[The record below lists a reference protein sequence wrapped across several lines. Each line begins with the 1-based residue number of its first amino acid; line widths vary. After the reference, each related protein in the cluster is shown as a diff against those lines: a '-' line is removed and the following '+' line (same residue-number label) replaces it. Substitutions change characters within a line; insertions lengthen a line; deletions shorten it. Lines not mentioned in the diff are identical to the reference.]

1 MCRIRTVDQVDRGRR
16 REEKGGR
23 KAKGKRSPPSD
34 GQGVEATA
42 ARAVIDRRVNEGVK
56 SRNLNRRNR
65 SRETTDCLL
74 NRNSA
79 LYPRQLF
86 LPRSQTVT
94 VTKVKDCASP
104 RPGVGVDPEVV
115 QGPDLG
121 AVPGVK
127 AGREVDPGP
136 DPRAVP
142 GVRAVREVEAVQGR
156 AVTAA
161 DGPGAVRRGRKA
173 VQGLDGHGVVL
184 GAVVRVPDLGDDQAL
199 AQDPVVGLIESRTNI
214 AKAG

>member
-1 MCRIRTVDQVDRGRR
+1 MCRIRTVDRVDRGRR

-86 LPRSQTVT
+86 LPRSQMAT

-104 RPGVGVDPEVV
+104 RPGVGVDP
-115 QGPDLG
+115 DLG
-121 AVPGVK
+121 AVHGVR
-127 AGREVDPGP
+127 AVREVDPGP

-161 DGPGAVRRGRKA
+161 DGPGAVRCGRKA